1 MSSEDLAERAREV
14 LRANDAGRWTKPS
27 PAQYPHQWN
36 WDSGF
41 ASLGWATFD
50 PPRAAL
56 EIESMLGARWRDGM
70 VPHVHYDPRHLA
82 DYFPGPDWWPGAQR
96 RVALAGE
103 LTSGIS
109 NPPILALAAA
119 EVGEALGG
127 EGRAFQE
134 RVFEPLAGW
143 LRWFR
148 DSRTLPGSPL
158 PVMVHPWESGWD
170 NSPRWDFLAG
180 AGLQPRKPYRR
191 LDTVHVGASQRPT
204 GKDYDSFLA
213 LAELLDD
220 CDYDIGRYRERSPFC
235 VHDVLIDALWH
246 RAARAVN
253 WIAAAVEAGPPFSE
267 AELEEYA
274 AAFHAAHWNAAAGTW
289 YDVDL
294 VAGSQ
299 VEVATAAGVAS
310 LAGGLADP
318 ERAARAWFG
327 YQKASSG
334 LLPVA
339 TAAPGPAFEP
349 ERYWRGPVWLI
360 VDWLV
365 GQGLAQAGLA
375 QEAAAVR
382 HTVLELAEKGFNEY
396 FHPRSGVPLGAGGF
410 SFSAAVALD
419 LLQTKG
425 KPAF

>member
-1 MSSEDLAERAREV
+1 MPAPDLAERARQV

-50 PPRAAL
+50 PARAAV
-56 EIESMLGARWRDGM
+56 EIESMLGARWTDGM
-70 VPHVHYDPRHLA
+70 VPHVHYDPDHLA
-82 DYFPGPDWWPGAQR
+82 DYFPGPDWWPGAER
-96 RVALAGE
+96 RVAVPAE

-109 NPPILALAAA
+109 NPPVLALAATM
-119 EVGEALGG
+119 VGTRLGG
-127 EGRAFQE
+127 AARAFYD
-134 RVFEPLAGW
+134 RIFPALRDW
-143 LRWFR
+143 LLWFR
-148 DSRTLPGSPL
+148 TSRTLPGSPL

-170 NSPRWDFLAG
+170 NSPRWDFLA
-180 AGLQPRKPYRR
+180 AAALKPRRPYRR
-191 LDTVHVGASQRPT
+191 LDTVHVGAGQRPT

-213 LAELLDD
+213 LAELLDGS
-220 CDYDIGRYRERSPFC
+220 DYDLRRYRERSPFC

-253 WIAAAVEAGPPFSE
+253 RIA
-267 AELEEYA
+267 AELEEAAPFAEPDLAEYA
-274 AAFHAAHWNAAAGTW
+274 AAFHATHWNPAAGTW
-289 YDVDL
+289 FDVDL
-294 VAGSQ
+294 LTGRQ
-299 VEVATAAGVAS
+299 VTAPTAAGLAS
-310 LAGGLADP
+310 LAGGLASRDQ
-318 ERAARAWFG
+318 AQRAWEA
-327 YQKASSG
+327 YREATPG

-365 GQGLAQAGLA
+365 AEGLDTAGLREPAQAVRDTILTLAGNGL
-375 QEAAAVR
+375 
-382 HTVLELAEKGFNEY
+382 HEY
-396 FHPRSGVPLGAGGF
+396 FDPRTGTPLGAGGF
-410 SFSAAVALD
+410 SFSAAVVLD

>member
-1 MSSEDLAERAREV
+1 MPPDLAERAREV

-50 PPRAAL
+50 PPRAAV
-56 EIESMLGARWRDGM
+56 EIESMLGARWTDGM
-70 VPHVHYDPRHLA
+70 VPHLHYDASHLA
-82 DYFPGPDWWPGAQR
+82 DYFPGPDWWPGAGR
-96 RVALAGE
+96 RVAVAGE

-109 NPPILALAAA
+109 NPPILALAAV
-119 EVGEALGG
+119 EVGEALGPG
-127 EGRAFQE
+127 GRGFLE
-134 RVFEPLAGW
+134 RVLEPLTGW

-148 DSRTLPGSPL
+148 DSRTLAGSPL
-158 PVMVHPWESGWD
+158 PVLVHPWESGWD
-170 NSPRWDFLAG
+170 NSPRWDFLAA
-180 AGLQPRKPYRR
+180 AGLKPRRPYRR
-191 LDTVHVGASQRPT
+191 LDTVHVGAAQRPT

-213 LAELLDD
+213 LAEILDV
-220 CDYDIGRYRERSPFC
+220 CEYDIRRYRERSPFC
-235 VHDVLIDALWH
+235 VHDVLIDALWY

-253 WIAAAVEAGPPFSE
+253 LIAVAVEAAAPFPDP
-267 AELEEYA
+267 ELEDYA
-274 AAFHAAHWNAAAGTW
+274 AAFHAAHWNQTDGTW

-294 VAGSQ
+294 VAGRQ
-299 VEVATAAGVAS
+299 IEVATAAGVAS
-310 LAGGLADP
+310 LAGGLAGP
-318 ERAARAWFG
+318 ERATRAWLA
-327 YQKASSG
+327 YEKACPG
-334 LLPVA
+334 LLPVPS
-339 TAAPGPAFEP
+339 AAPGPAFEP

-365 GQGLAQAGLA
+365 ADGLARAGLA
-375 QEAAAVR
+375 QDAGAVR

-396 FHPRSGVPLGAGGF
+396 FQPRTGAPLGAGGF

>member
-1 MSSEDLAERAREV
+1 MPEPDLAERARQV

-50 PPRAAL
+50 PARAAL
-56 EIESMLGARWRDGM
+56 EIESMLGARWTDGM
-70 VPHVHYDPRHLA
+70 VPHVHYDRNHLA

-96 RVALAGE
+96 RVAVAGE

-109 NPPILALAAA
+109 NPPVLALAATV
-119 EVGEALGG
+119 VGARLGG
-127 EGRAFQE
+127 RARDFYG
-134 RVFEPLAGW
+134 RVFAPLRDW

-148 DSRTLPGSPL
+148 HSRSLPASPL

-170 NSPRWDFLAG
+170 NSPRWDFLAA
-180 AGLQPRKPYRR
+180 AGLEPKRPYQR
-191 LDTVHVGASQRPT
+191 LDTVHVGAGQRPT

-213 LAELLDD
+213 LAELLDG
-220 CDYDIGRYRERSPFC
+220 CDYELRAYRERSPFC

-246 RAARAVN
+246 RAARALN
-253 WIAAAVEAGPPFSE
+253 LIA
-267 AELEEYA
+267 AELEEPPPFEEKVLEDYA
-274 AAFHAAHWNAAAGTW
+274 AAFDDLHWDPALGTW
-289 YDVDL
+289 FDVDVL
-294 VAGSQ
+294 SGRQLTVP
-299 VEVATAAGVAS
+299 TAAGLAA
-310 LAGGLADP
+310 LAGGLATGDQA
-318 ERAARAWFG
+318 RRAWSA
-327 YQKASSG
+327 YLESTVA
-334 LLPVA
+334 LLPVP

-365 GQGLAQAGLA
+365 AEGLDSAGLREPAQAVRDTILALAGSGL
-375 QEAAAVR
+375 
-382 HTVLELAEKGFNEY
+382 HEY
-396 FHPRSGVPLGAGGF
+396 YDPRSGAPLGAGGF
-410 SFSAAVALD
+410 SFSAAVVLD